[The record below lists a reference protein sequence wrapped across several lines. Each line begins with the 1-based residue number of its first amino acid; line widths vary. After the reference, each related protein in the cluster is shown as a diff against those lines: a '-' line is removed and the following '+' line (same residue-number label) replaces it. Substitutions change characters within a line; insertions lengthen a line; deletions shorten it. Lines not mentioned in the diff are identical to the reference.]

1 MRSREGIE
9 IESLVPGGPAEKA
22 GLRAGDNLLS
32 LDSQPLRDAIDFM
45 FYRRAGNLDVEFRR
59 DRAKHRTVLTCGD
72 EYDVGVTIKPF
83 KVKICKN
90 NCLFCFVK
98 QLPKGLRKS
107 LYIKDEDY
115 RLSFLYG
122 NYMTLSNIDAR
133 DKKRIVE
140 QRLSPLYISVH
151 ATNRAVRNRLL
162 GNPRAQDIMKELG
175 FFAAKRIKV
184 HTQIVLCPGYNDG
197 AELRNTIGDLCKFYP
212 YVASVAVV
220 PVGLTQHRRQQIA
233 PVTKEDAART
243 IEIVESFRKRLKK
256 KHGDPLVY
264 CADEMYIKAERPFP
278 RLEEYGMLPQIEN
291 GVGMVPLFL
300 SQSRKIR
307 VPKAM
312 PRGLKFLTFT
322 GVSFFPFLRKF
333 VDRLSEKEH
342 ISIDVVQ
349 VENNFFGKT
358 VTAAGLLSGRDI
370 IKSLHDNTDSSRIL
384 LVPDVTLMEES
395 DLFLDNVSLKD
406 LEEATGMRV
415 IRMES
420 TPQGV
425 IDAIAGA

>member
-1 MRSREGIE
+1 MRSRQGIE
-9 IESLVPGGPAEKA
+9 IESVVPGGPAGKA
-22 GLRAGDNLLS
+22 GLQEGDQLLA
-32 LDSQPLRDAIDFM
+32 LDSHPLRDAIDFM
-45 FYRRAGNLDVEFRR
+45 YYRRAGNLDVEFRR
-59 DRAKHRTVLTCGD
+59 DRAKQRTVLACGD
-72 EYDVGVTIKPF
+72 ENDLGVIIKPF
-83 KVKICKN
+83 KVRICKN

-151 ATNRAVRNRLL
+151 ATNRAVRNRML
-162 GNPRAQDIMKELG
+162 GNPRAQDIMKELRY
-175 FFAAKRIKV
+175 FAAKRIKI

-197 AELRNTIGDLCKFYP
+197 AELRNTIRDLCKLYP

-220 PVGLTQHRRQQIA
+220 PVGLTQHRKNPIA
-233 PVTKEDAART
+233 PVTKDDAARA
-243 IEIVESFRKRLKK
+243 IEIVESFRKRFKK
-256 KHGDPLVY
+256 KHGDPVVY

-307 VPKAM
+307 VPKTM

-322 GVSFFPFLRKF
+322 GVSFYPFLRK
-333 VDRLSEKEH
+333 VIDRLSEKED
-342 ISIDVVQ
+342 ISVEVVP
-349 VENNFFGKT
+349 VENNFFGRT
-358 VTAAGLLSGRDI
+358 VTVAGLLSGRDI
-370 IKSLHDNTDSSRIL
+370 IKALHDNTDLSRIL

-406 LEEATGMRV
+406 LEEATGMRA
-415 IRMES
+415 IRIES
-420 TPQGV
+420 TLQGM
-425 IDAIAGA
+425 IEAIAGA